1 MQEVKRLVLRHK
13 MAYIG
18 VCGGAKMAGSL
29 PFHGL
34 PGLGLLGEVTVTYS
48 CNSSSTI
55 PTQAGVQELHI
66 TSGVAV
72 ALVIWQG
79 TYAVKAFPVIKNAR
93 QWWDFCEKSDNIY
106 STAVMSWA
114 AEYMCFLDDH
124 GEMRWHSV
132 AGMVHRD
139 GEWQLCLPAAT
150 A

>member
-1 MQEVKRLVLRHK
+1 MWPLVQSGDACL
-13 MAYIG
+13 
-18 VCGGAKMAGSL
+18 
-29 PFHGL
+29 FH
-34 PGLGLLGEVTVTYS
+34 PIQSVTAEDF
-48 CNSSSTI
+48 C
-55 PTQAGVQELHI
+55 E
-66 TSGVAV
+66 
-72 ALVIWQG
+72 
-79 TYAVKAFPVIKNAR
+79 K
-93 QWWDFCEKSDNIY
+93 WWDFCEKSDNIY